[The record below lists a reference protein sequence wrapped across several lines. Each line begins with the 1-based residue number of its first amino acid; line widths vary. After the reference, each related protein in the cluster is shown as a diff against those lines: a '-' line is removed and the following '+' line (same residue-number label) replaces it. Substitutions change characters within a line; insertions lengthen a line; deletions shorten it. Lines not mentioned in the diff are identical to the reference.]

1 MLSALQSRRDYS
13 SNITSVAQD
22 AMDDIEEGLP
32 KELLLFHLPVTQTA
46 VNVFQIS
53 ETRPVVHVPGTG
65 DYFDLKNS

>member
-1 MLSALQSRRDYS
+1 
-13 SNITSVAQD
+13 
-22 AMDDIEEGLP
+22 MDDLQEGPP

-53 ETRPVVHVPGTG
+53 ETRTVVHVPGTG

>member
-1 MLSALQSRRDYS
+1 
-13 SNITSVAQD
+13 
-22 AMDDIEEGLP
+22 MDDLQEGPP
-32 KELLLFHLPVTQTA
+32 KELLRFHLPVTQTA

>member
-1 MLSALQSRRDYS
+1 
-13 SNITSVAQD
+13 
-22 AMDDIEEGLP
+22 MDDLQEGPP